1 MFLTSSRAARHEG
14 DESENPMKRGM
25 ATAAAALVAAMSI
38 AAAQGTPAS
47 ATHTDRSDKTAQ
59 PTQPL
64 AAAKTKKASQ
74 QHASAKTHRNM
85 RETTGVGHDGT
96 IVGPQQDPSIHQ
108 SFGRDSRGTPKGNGQ
123 N

>member
-1 MFLTSSRAARHEG
+1 
-14 DESENPMKRGM
+14 MKRGM

-74 QHASAKTHRNM
+74 QHASAKTRPSAKTHRNM

-96 IVGPQQDPSIHQ
+96 IGGPQQDPSIHQ